1 MCQVLCPPVGS
12 RSCGP
17 QMWGGQRYDEKLYST
32 CASPVVP
39 HPSTGHAHGC
49 LASEIGRDPAFPTRF
64 DRTVGSL
71 EVSLLA
77 SSSHWI
83 GTKSEIEHIKES
95 SERESEA
102 ISVCEDTHHR
112 SYNQGLIS
120 ADRSNKAT
128 LLLTIP
134 RCLLS
139 RLQRISRAQFSKL
152 LFANQLHSLAAR
164 SMQLIRYRP
173 KLSIHA

>member
-1 MCQVLCPPVGS
+1 MWGSPTSPSSRRAPTRQKTNSTVIRNLAKSSRQVPKAQDQLHSTPLGWGEEGLAGIWPSPLCSALPTPGP

-64 DRTVGSL
+64 DRTVASL

-77 SSSHWI
+77 PSRL
-83 GTKSEIEHIKES
+83 G
-95 SERESEA
+95 RD
-102 ISVCEDTHHR
+102 CD
-112 SYNQGLIS
+112 
-120 ADRSNKAT
+120 
-128 LLLTIP
+128 
-134 RCLLS
+134 RCLEETC
-139 RLQRISRAQFSKL
+139 I
-152 LFANQLHSLAAR
+152 
-164 SMQLIRYRP
+164 
-173 KLSIHA
+173 